1 MKNQVGYEIIKND
14 VMILKNLIDI
24 KSGLVDVK
32 MHQNMINEIDK
43 SISILINSLHPLL
56 LSINQSNDQLTEYS
70 NLYDNKLIKDD
81 LVSDKL
87 QMNHVWVD

>member
-1 MKNQVGYEIIKND
+1 MKNQVSYEIIKND

-24 KSGLVDVK
+24 RSGLVDVK
-32 MHQNMINEIDK
+32 MHQNMIDEIDK

-56 LSINQSNDQLTEYS
+56 ISINQSNDHL
-70 NLYDNKLIKDD
+70 NNFLDLYNADFIKDD
-81 LVSDKL
+81 LDSDKS